1 MTDQALTRTARA
13 AIVAFGLIAWAT
25 AADAQYKSSP
35 VDTAHGDRESHL
47 LWPQGAP
54 GALGTEAVDWPKITV
69 YRAPAART
77 PGAAMVVCPG
87 GSYMSLASDHEGRQV
102 AEWLNTL
109 GVTAFVV
116 QYRLGPRYRH
126 PAPLHDAQRAIRLV
140 RAKAAEWAVDPNRVG
155 ILGFSAGGH
164 LAATAAT
171 HFDDGRAD
179 AKDAVDR
186 FGSRPDLAVLVYPV
200 ITLTTPAVHS
210 KSLGNLLGKGAD
222 PQLRETLSN
231 ELQVTP
237 RTPPTF
243 LIHTDEDATVPPEN
257 SILFYEALRRAK
269 IPAEVHVFV
278 KGSHGLG
285 LGAKGTAFAE
295 WPDLCAAWMREMRF
309 LGQ

>member
-1 MTDQALTRTARA
+1 
-13 AIVAFGLIAWAT
+13 
-25 AADAQYKSSP
+25 
-35 VDTAHGDRESHL
+35 
-47 LWPQGAP
+47 
-54 GALGTEAVDWPKITV
+54 
-69 YRAPAART
+69 
-77 PGAAMVVCPG
+77 MVVCPG
-87 GSYMSLASDHEGRQV
+87 GSYMSLASHHEGRQV

-126 PAPLHDAQRAIRLV
+126 PAPLQDAQRAIRLA
-140 RAKAAEWAVDPNRVG
+140 RAKAAEWAVDPKRVG

-171 HFDDGRAD
+171 HFDSGAAD
-179 AKDAVDR
+179 AKDPIDR
-186 FGSRPDLAVLVYPV
+186 LGSRPDLAVLVYPV

-210 KSLGNLLGKGAD
+210 KSLGNLLGMDAD
-222 PQLRETLSN
+222 LQLRESLSN

-243 LIHTDEDATVPPEN
+243 LVHTDEDATVTPEN

-285 LGAKGTAFAE
+285 LGEKGTAFAA
-295 WPDLCAAWMREMRF
+295 WPDLCAAWMREMKF